1 MSDLENNAQEKG
13 TKKRPYNLR
22 EKKEKDAAYRS
33 LIRREL
39 ADELYD
45 KILNIVVVQKKYR
58 DADYSAKD
66 LAKELQTNTRYLSA
80 VVNSRFGMNYSCL
93 LNEYR
98 VKEAQHLLTDKRYA
112 DKNVEEISTMV
123 GFANRQSFYAAFYKN
138 VGETPNGYRKRHAE
152 KEAKKNQSIYSRH
165 MKKQLISMVTALS
178 LLTACGGNP
187 KTTAEAEKFD
197 YTVEQFA
204 DLQILRY
211 RVPGFE
217 DLSLKQKELVYYL
230 TEAALQGRDILFD
243 QNGKYNLTIRRM
255 LEAVYTGY
263 KGDKN
268 TPDFKAMEVY
278 LKRVW
283 FSNGIHHHYGSE
295 KFVPGFTPEFFRQA
309 VQSVD
314 AATLPL
320 AEGQTVEQ
328 LCEEVFPVIFDPTV
342 MPKRVN
348 QAAGEDLVLTSACNY
363 YDGVTQQEAE
373 DFYNALKN
381 PQDETPVSYGLNSRL
396 VKEDGKIQEKVWKVG
411 GLYGQALEKIVYWL
425 KKAEGVAETP
435 EQKAVIAKLM
445 EFYETGDL
453 KTFDEYAILWVKDLN
468 SRIDF
473 VNGFTESY
481 GDPLGMKASWESLV
495 NFKDLEATQRTELIS
510 GNAQWFEDHSPV
522 DGQFKKEKVK
532 GVSAKVIT
540 AAILAGDLYPA
551 TAIGINLPNANWIRS
566 HHGSKSVTI
575 GNITDAYNKAAHGN
589 GFNEEFVYS
598 DAELQLIDKYADV
611 TDELHTDLHECLGH
625 GSGKLLP
632 GVDPDAL
639 KAYGST
645 IEEARA
651 DLFGLYY
658 VADPKLVELGLT
670 PSADAYKA
678 QYYTYLMNG
687 LMTQLVRIEPGNNVE
702 EAHMRNR
709 QLIARWVYEKG
720 AAEKVVELVKK
731 DGKTYVVINDYEKVR
746 DLFGRLL
753 AEIQR
758 IKSTGDYAG
767 AHDLVEAYAVKV
779 DPALHAEVLERYKKL
794 NLAPYKGFVNPKYE
808 VVTDADGTITDVTVT
823 YDEGYAE
830 QMLRYSKDYSTLSS
844 VNK

>member
-1 MSDLENNAQEKG
+1 
-13 TKKRPYNLR
+13 
-22 EKKEKDAAYRS
+22 
-33 LIRREL
+33 
-39 ADELYD
+39 
-45 KILNIVVVQKKYR
+45 
-58 DADYSAKD
+58 
-66 LAKELQTNTRYLSA
+66 
-80 VVNSRFGMNYSCL
+80 
-93 LNEYR
+93 
-98 VKEAQHLLTDKRYA
+98 
-112 DKNVEEISTMV
+112 
-123 GFANRQSFYAAFYKN
+123 
-138 VGETPNGYRKRHAE
+138 
-152 KEAKKNQSIYSRH
+152 
-165 MKKQLISMVTALS
+165 MKKQLIACAAFA
-178 LLTACGGNP
+178 LLTACSGS
-187 KTTAEAEKFD
+187 KTTTAEADKFD

-217 DLSLKQKELVYYL
+217 NLSLQQKELVYYL

-243 QNGKYNLTIRRM
+243 QNGKYNLRIRRT
-255 LEAVYTGY
+255 LEAIYTGY

-295 KFVPGFTPEFFRQA
+295 KFVPGFAPEFFKEA
-309 VQSVD
+309 VLSVD
-314 AATLPL
+314 ASTLPL
-320 AEGQTVEQ
+320 AEGQTAEQ
-328 LCEEVFPVIFDPTV
+328 LCDELSPVIFDPAV

-363 YDGVTQQEAE
+363 YDGVTQKEAE
-373 DFYNALKN
+373 DFYNAMKD
-381 PQDETPVSYGLNSRL
+381 PKDETPVSYGLNSRL
-396 VKEDGKIQEKVWKVG
+396 MKENGKIQEKIWKVG
-411 GLYGQALEKIVYWL
+411 GLYGQAIDKIVYWL
-425 KKAEGVAETP
+425 KKAEGVAENP
-435 EQKAVIAKLM
+435 EQKAVIAELIK
-445 EFYETGDL
+445 FYETGDL

-468 SRIDF
+468 SLVDF

-495 NFKDLEATQRTELIS
+495 NFKDMEATHRTEIIS

-522 DGQFKKEKVK
+522 DKQFKKDEVK

-551 TAIGINLPNANWIRS
+551 TAIGINLPNSNWIRS

-598 DAELQLIDKYADV
+598 DAELQLIDKYADL
-611 TDELHTDLHECLGH
+611 TGELHTDLHECLGH

-670 PSADAYKA
+670 PNEDAYKA
-678 QYYTYLMNG
+678 EYYTYLMNG

-709 QLIARWVYEKG
+709 QLIARWVFEKG
-720 AAEKVVELVKK
+720 AADKVVELVKK
-731 DGKTYVVINDYEKVR
+731 DGKTYVVVNDYEKLR
-746 DLFGRLL
+746 ALFGELL
-753 AEIQR
+753 SEIQR
-758 IKSTGDYAG
+758 IKSTGDYQG
-767 AHDLVEAYAVKV
+767 AHDLVENYAVKV

-808 VVTDADGTITDVTVT
+808 AVVDAAGKITDVKVT

-830 QMLRYSKDYSTLSS
+830 QMLRYSKNYSNLPSI
-844 VNK
+844 NN

>member
-1 MSDLENNAQEKG
+1 
-13 TKKRPYNLR
+13 
-22 EKKEKDAAYRS
+22 
-33 LIRREL
+33 
-39 ADELYD
+39 
-45 KILNIVVVQKKYR
+45 
-58 DADYSAKD
+58 
-66 LAKELQTNTRYLSA
+66 
-80 VVNSRFGMNYSCL
+80 
-93 LNEYR
+93 
-98 VKEAQHLLTDKRYA
+98 
-112 DKNVEEISTMV
+112 
-123 GFANRQSFYAAFYKN
+123 
-138 VGETPNGYRKRHAE
+138 
-152 KEAKKNQSIYSRH
+152 
-165 MKKQLISMVTALS
+165 MKKQLISMVAALS
-178 LLTACGGNP
+178 LLTACGGTR

-230 TEAALQGRDILFD
+230 TEAALQGRDVLFD

-263 KGDKN
+263 KGDRS

-283 FSNGIHHHYGSE
+283 FSNGIHHHYGCE
-295 KFVPGFTPEFFRQA
+295 KFTPGFTPDFFRKA

-314 AATLPL
+314 ASALPL
-320 AEGQTVEQ
+320 AGGQTVEQ
-328 LCEEVFPVIFDPTV
+328 LCEEVFPVMFDPGV

-363 YDGVTQQEAE
+363 YEGVTQKEAE
-373 DFYNALKN
+373 DFYNALKD
-381 PQDETPVSYGLNSRL
+381 PKDETPVSYGLNSRL
-396 VKEDGKIQEKVWKVG
+396 VKVDGKVREKVWKAG
-411 GLYGQALEKIVYWL
+411 GLYGPAIEKIVYWL

-435 EQKAVIAKLM
+435 GQKAVIAKLV

-453 KTFDEYAILWVKDLN
+453 KAFDEYAILWVKDLD
-468 SRIDF
+468 SRVDF

-495 NFKDLEATQRTELIS
+495 NFKDLEATRRTELIS

-522 DGQFKKEKVK
+522 EKQFKKEEVK

-566 HHGSKSVTI
+566 QHGSKSVTI

-598 DAELQLIDKYADV
+598 DTELQLIDKYADL
-611 TDELHTDLHECLGH
+611 TGDLHTDLHECLGH

-670 PSADAYKA
+670 PDADAFKA
-678 QYYTYLMNG
+678 EYYTYLMNG
-687 LMTQLVRIEPGNNVE
+687 LMTQLVRIEPGNHVE

-709 QLIARWVYEKG
+709 QLIARWVFEKG
-720 AAEKVVELVKK
+720 AADKVVEMVKK
-731 DGKTYVVINDYEKVR
+731 DGKTYVVVNDYGKLR
-746 DLFGRLL
+746 QLFGELL

-758 IKSTGDYAG
+758 IKSTGDFEA
-767 AHDLVEAYAVKV
+767 ARDLVETYAVKV
-779 DPALHAEVLERYKKL
+779 DPVLHAEVLERYKKL

-808 VVTDADGTITDVTVT
+808 AVTDADGKITDVKVT

-830 QMLRYSKDYSTLSS
+830 QMLRYSKDYSNLPSM
-844 VNK
+844 NN

>member
-1 MSDLENNAQEKG
+1 
-13 TKKRPYNLR
+13 
-22 EKKEKDAAYRS
+22 
-33 LIRREL
+33 
-39 ADELYD
+39 
-45 KILNIVVVQKKYR
+45 
-58 DADYSAKD
+58 
-66 LAKELQTNTRYLSA
+66 
-80 VVNSRFGMNYSCL
+80 
-93 LNEYR
+93 
-98 VKEAQHLLTDKRYA
+98 
-112 DKNVEEISTMV
+112 
-123 GFANRQSFYAAFYKN
+123 
-138 VGETPNGYRKRHAE
+138 
-152 KEAKKNQSIYSRH
+152 
-165 MKKQLISMVTALS
+165 MVTALS

-844 VNK
+844 VKK

>member
-1 MSDLENNAQEKG
+1 
-13 TKKRPYNLR
+13 
-22 EKKEKDAAYRS
+22 
-33 LIRREL
+33 
-39 ADELYD
+39 
-45 KILNIVVVQKKYR
+45 
-58 DADYSAKD
+58 
-66 LAKELQTNTRYLSA
+66 
-80 VVNSRFGMNYSCL
+80 
-93 LNEYR
+93 
-98 VKEAQHLLTDKRYA
+98 
-112 DKNVEEISTMV
+112 
-123 GFANRQSFYAAFYKN
+123 
-138 VGETPNGYRKRHAE
+138 
-152 KEAKKNQSIYSRH
+152 
-165 MKKQLISMVTALS
+165 MVTALS

-295 KFVPGFTPEFFRQA
+295 KFIPGFTPEFFRQA
-309 VQSVD
+309 IRSVD

-320 AEGQTVEQ
+320 AEGQSVEQ
-328 LCEEVFPVIFDPTV
+328 LCEEVFPVIFDPEV

-363 YDGVTQQEAE
+363 YEGVTQQEAE

-396 VKEDGKIQEKVWKVG
+396 VKEDGKVREKVWKVG

-425 KKAEGVAETP
+425 KKAEGVAENP
-435 EQKAVIAKLM
+435 GQKAVIAKLV

-495 NFKDLEATQRTELIS
+495 NFKDVEATRRTELIS
-510 GNAQWFEDHSPV
+510 SNAQWFEDHSPV
-522 DGQFKKEKVK
+522 DGQFKKEEVK

-589 GFNEEFVYS
+589 GFNEEFAYS
-598 DAELQLIDKYADV
+598 DAELQLIDRYADV

-720 AAEKVVELVKK
+720 VAEKVVELVKK

-779 DPALHAEVLERYKKL
+779 DSALHAEVLERYKKL

-808 VVTDADGTITDVTVT
+808 AVTDANGTITDVTVT

-830 QMLRYSKDYSTLSS
+830 QMLRYGKDYSTLPS

>member
-1 MSDLENNAQEKG
+1 MA
-13 TKKRPYNLR
+13 
-22 EKKEKDAAYRS
+22 
-33 LIRREL
+33 
-39 ADELYD
+39 
-45 KILNIVVVQKKYR
+45 
-58 DADYSAKD
+58 
-66 LAKELQTNTRYLSA
+66 
-80 VVNSRFGMNYSCL
+80 C
-93 LNEYR
+93 
-98 VKEAQHLLTDKRYA
+98 
-112 DKNVEEISTMV
+112 
-123 GFANRQSFYAAFYKN
+123 AAF
-138 VGETPNGYRKRHAE
+138 A
-152 KEAKKNQSIYSRH
+152 
-165 MKKQLISMVTALS
+165 
-178 LLTACGGNP
+178 LLTACSGS
-187 KTTAEAEKFD
+187 KTTTAEADKFD

-217 DLSLKQKELVYYL
+217 NLSLQQKELVYYL

-243 QNGKYNLTIRRM
+243 QNGKYNLRIRRT

-295 KFVPGFTPEFFRQA
+295 KFVPGFAPEFFKEA
-309 VQSVD
+309 MLSVD
-314 AATLPL
+314 ASTLPL
-320 AEGQTVEQ
+320 AEGQTAEQ
-328 LCEEVFPVIFDPTV
+328 LCDELSPVIFDPTV

-363 YDGVTQQEAE
+363 YDGVTQKEAE
-373 DFYNALKN
+373 DFYNAMKD
-381 PQDETPVSYGLNSRL
+381 PKDETPVSYGLNSRL
-396 VKEDGKIQEKVWKVG
+396 VKENGKIQEKVWKVG
-411 GLYGQALEKIVYWL
+411 GLYGQAIDKIVYWL
-425 KKAEGVAETP
+425 KKAEGVAENP
-435 EQKAVIAKLM
+435 EQKAVISELIK
-445 EFYETGDL
+445 FYETGDL

-468 SRIDF
+468 SLVDF

-495 NFKDLEATQRTELIS
+495 NFKDMEATHRTEIIS

-522 DGQFKKEKVK
+522 DKQFKKDEVK

-551 TAIGINLPNANWIRS
+551 TAIGINLPNSNWIRS

-598 DAELQLIDKYADV
+598 DAELQLIDKYADL
-611 TDELHTDLHECLGH
+611 TGELHTDLHECLGH

-670 PSADAYKA
+670 PNADAYKA
-678 QYYTYLMNG
+678 EYYTYLMNG

-709 QLIARWVYEKG
+709 QLIARWVFEKG
-720 AAEKVVELVKK
+720 VADKVVELVKK
-731 DGKTYVVINDYEKVR
+731 DGKTYVVVNDYEKLR
-746 DLFGRLL
+746 ALFGELL
-753 AEIQR
+753 SEIQR
-758 IKSTGDYAG
+758 IKSTGDYQG
-767 AHDLVEAYAVKV
+767 AHDLVENYAVKV

-808 VVTDADGTITDVTVT
+808 AVVDAAGKITDVKVT

-830 QMLRYSKDYSTLSS
+830 QMLRYSKDYSNLPSI
-844 VNK
+844 NN

>member
-1 MSDLENNAQEKG
+1 
-13 TKKRPYNLR
+13 
-22 EKKEKDAAYRS
+22 
-33 LIRREL
+33 
-39 ADELYD
+39 
-45 KILNIVVVQKKYR
+45 
-58 DADYSAKD
+58 
-66 LAKELQTNTRYLSA
+66 
-80 VVNSRFGMNYSCL
+80 
-93 LNEYR
+93 
-98 VKEAQHLLTDKRYA
+98 
-112 DKNVEEISTMV
+112 
-123 GFANRQSFYAAFYKN
+123 
-138 VGETPNGYRKRHAE
+138 
-152 KEAKKNQSIYSRH
+152 
-165 MKKQLISMVTALS
+165 MVTALS

-187 KTTAEAEKFD
+187 KTTAEAEKID

-632 GVDPDAL
+632 GVAPDAL

-794 NLAPYKGFVNPKYE
+794 NLAPYKGCVNPKYE

-830 QMLRYSKDYSTLSS
+830 QMLRYSKDYSTLPS

>member
-1 MSDLENNAQEKG
+1 
-13 TKKRPYNLR
+13 
-22 EKKEKDAAYRS
+22 
-33 LIRREL
+33 
-39 ADELYD
+39 
-45 KILNIVVVQKKYR
+45 
-58 DADYSAKD
+58 
-66 LAKELQTNTRYLSA
+66 
-80 VVNSRFGMNYSCL
+80 
-93 LNEYR
+93 
-98 VKEAQHLLTDKRYA
+98 
-112 DKNVEEISTMV
+112 
-123 GFANRQSFYAAFYKN
+123 
-138 VGETPNGYRKRHAE
+138 
-152 KEAKKNQSIYSRH
+152 
-165 MKKQLISMVTALS
+165 MKKQLIACAAFA
-178 LLTACGGNP
+178 LLTACSGS
-187 KTTAEAEKFD
+187 KTTTAEADKFD

-217 DLSLKQKELVYYL
+217 NLSLQQKELVYYL

-243 QNGKYNLTIRRM
+243 QNGKYNLRIRRT

-295 KFVPGFTPEFFRQA
+295 KFVPGFAPEFFKEA
-309 VQSVD
+309 VLSVD
-314 AATLPL
+314 ASTLPL
-320 AEGQTVEQ
+320 AEGQTAEQ
-328 LCEEVFPVIFDPTV
+328 LCDELSPVIFDPTV

-363 YDGVTQQEAE
+363 YDGVTQKEAE
-373 DFYNALKN
+373 DFYNAMKD
-381 PQDETPVSYGLNSRL
+381 PKDETPVSYGLNSRL
-396 VKEDGKIQEKVWKVG
+396 VKENGKIQEKVWKVG
-411 GLYGQALEKIVYWL
+411 GLYGQAIDKIVYWL
-425 KKAEGVAETP
+425 KKAEGVAENP
-435 EQKAVIAKLM
+435 EQKAVIAELIK
-445 EFYETGDL
+445 FYETGDL

-468 SRIDF
+468 SLVDF

-495 NFKDLEATQRTELIS
+495 NFKDMEATHRTEIIS

-522 DGQFKKEKVK
+522 DKLFKKDEVK

-551 TAIGINLPNANWIRS
+551 TAIGINLPNSNWIRS

-598 DAELQLIDKYADV
+598 DTELQLIDKYADL
-611 TDELHTDLHECLGH
+611 TGELHTDLHECLGH

-670 PSADAYKA
+670 PNADAYKA
-678 QYYTYLMNG
+678 EYYTYLMNG
-687 LMTQLVRIEPGNNVE
+687 LMTQLVRIEPGNDVE

-709 QLIARWVYEKG
+709 QLIARWVFEKG
-720 AAEKVVELVKK
+720 AADKVVELVRR
-731 DGKTYVVINDYEKVR
+731 DGKTYVVVNDYGKLR
-746 DLFGRLL
+746 TLFGELL
-753 AEIQR
+753 SEIQR
-758 IKSTGDYAG
+758 IKSTGDYQG
-767 AHDLVEAYAVKV
+767 AHDLVENYAVKV
-779 DPALHAEVLERYKKL
+779 DPVLHAEVLERYKKL
-794 NLAPYKGFVNPKYE
+794 NLAPYKGFLNPKYE
-808 VVTDADGTITDVTVT
+808 AVVDAAGKITDVKVT

-830 QMLRYSKDYSTLSS
+830 QMLRYSKDYSNLPSI
-844 VNK
+844 NN

>member
-1 MSDLENNAQEKG
+1 
-13 TKKRPYNLR
+13 
-22 EKKEKDAAYRS
+22 
-33 LIRREL
+33 
-39 ADELYD
+39 
-45 KILNIVVVQKKYR
+45 
-58 DADYSAKD
+58 
-66 LAKELQTNTRYLSA
+66 
-80 VVNSRFGMNYSCL
+80 
-93 LNEYR
+93 
-98 VKEAQHLLTDKRYA
+98 
-112 DKNVEEISTMV
+112 
-123 GFANRQSFYAAFYKN
+123 
-138 VGETPNGYRKRHAE
+138 
-152 KEAKKNQSIYSRH
+152 
-165 MKKQLISMVTALS
+165 MKKQLIVCAAFA
-178 LLTACGGNP
+178 LLTACSGS
-187 KTTAEAEKFD
+187 KTTTAEADKFD

-217 DLSLKQKELVYYL
+217 NLSLQQKELVYYL

-243 QNGKYNLTIRRM
+243 QNGKYNLRIRRT

-295 KFVPGFTPEFFRQA
+295 KFVPGFAPEFFKEA
-309 VQSVD
+309 VLSVD
-314 AATLPL
+314 ASTLPL

-328 LCEEVFPVIFDPTV
+328 LCDELSPVIFDPTV

-363 YDGVTQQEAE
+363 YDGVTQKEAE
-373 DFYNALKN
+373 DFYNAMKD
-381 PQDETPVSYGLNSRL
+381 PKDETPVSYGLNSRL
-396 VKEDGKIQEKVWKVG
+396 VKENGKIQEKVWKVG
-411 GLYGQALEKIVYWL
+411 GLYGQAIDKIVYWL
-425 KKAEGVAETP
+425 KKAEGVAENP
-435 EQKAVIAKLM
+435 EQKAVIAELIK
-445 EFYETGDL
+445 FYETGDL

-468 SRIDF
+468 SLVDF

-495 NFKDLEATQRTELIS
+495 NFKDMEATHRTEIIS

-522 DGQFKKEKVK
+522 DKQFKKDEVK

-551 TAIGINLPNANWIRS
+551 TAIGINLPNSNWIRS

-598 DAELQLIDKYADV
+598 DAELQLIDKYADL
-611 TDELHTDLHECLGH
+611 TGELHTDLHECLGH

-670 PSADAYKA
+670 PNADAYKA
-678 QYYTYLMNG
+678 EYYTYLMNG

-709 QLIARWVYEKG
+709 QLIARWVFEKG
-720 AAEKVVELVKK
+720 AADKVVELVKK
-731 DGKTYVVINDYEKVR
+731 DGKTYVVVNDYEKLR
-746 DLFGRLL
+746 ELFGELL
-753 AEIQR
+753 SEIQR
-758 IKSTGDYAG
+758 IKSTGDYQS
-767 AHDLVEAYAVKV
+767 AHDLVESYAVKV

-808 VVTDADGTITDVTVT
+808 AVVDAAGKITDVKVT

-830 QMLRYSKDYSTLSS
+830 QMLRYSKDYSNLPSI
-844 VNK
+844 NN

>member
-1 MSDLENNAQEKG
+1 
-13 TKKRPYNLR
+13 
-22 EKKEKDAAYRS
+22 
-33 LIRREL
+33 
-39 ADELYD
+39 
-45 KILNIVVVQKKYR
+45 
-58 DADYSAKD
+58 
-66 LAKELQTNTRYLSA
+66 
-80 VVNSRFGMNYSCL
+80 
-93 LNEYR
+93 
-98 VKEAQHLLTDKRYA
+98 
-112 DKNVEEISTMV
+112 
-123 GFANRQSFYAAFYKN
+123 
-138 VGETPNGYRKRHAE
+138 
-152 KEAKKNQSIYSRH
+152 
-165 MKKQLISMVTALS
+165 MVTALS

-187 KTTAEAEKFD
+187 KTTAEAEKID

-823 YDEGYAE
+823 YDERYAE
-830 QMLRYSKDYSTLSS
+830 PMLRYSKDYSTLPS

>member
-1 MSDLENNAQEKG
+1 
-13 TKKRPYNLR
+13 
-22 EKKEKDAAYRS
+22 
-33 LIRREL
+33 
-39 ADELYD
+39 
-45 KILNIVVVQKKYR
+45 
-58 DADYSAKD
+58 
-66 LAKELQTNTRYLSA
+66 
-80 VVNSRFGMNYSCL
+80 
-93 LNEYR
+93 
-98 VKEAQHLLTDKRYA
+98 
-112 DKNVEEISTMV
+112 
-123 GFANRQSFYAAFYKN
+123 
-138 VGETPNGYRKRHAE
+138 
-152 KEAKKNQSIYSRH
+152 
-165 MKKQLISMVTALS
+165 MVTALS

-779 DPALHAEVLERYKKL
+779 DPALHAEVLGRYKKL

-808 VVTDADGTITDVTVT
+808 AVTDADGTITDVTVT

-830 QMLRYSKDYSTLSS
+830 QMLRYSKDYSTLPS

>member
-1 MSDLENNAQEKG
+1 
-13 TKKRPYNLR
+13 
-22 EKKEKDAAYRS
+22 
-33 LIRREL
+33 
-39 ADELYD
+39 
-45 KILNIVVVQKKYR
+45 
-58 DADYSAKD
+58 
-66 LAKELQTNTRYLSA
+66 
-80 VVNSRFGMNYSCL
+80 
-93 LNEYR
+93 
-98 VKEAQHLLTDKRYA
+98 
-112 DKNVEEISTMV
+112 
-123 GFANRQSFYAAFYKN
+123 
-138 VGETPNGYRKRHAE
+138 
-152 KEAKKNQSIYSRH
+152 
-165 MKKQLISMVTALS
+165 MVTALS
-178 LLTACGGNP
+178 LLMACGGNP
-187 KTTAEAEKFD
+187 KTTAEAEKID

-731 DGKTYVVINDYEKVR
+731 DGKTYVVINNYEKVR

-808 VVTDADGTITDVTVT
+808 AVTDADGTITDVTVT

-830 QMLRYSKDYSTLSS
+830 QMLRYSKDYSTLPS

>member
-1 MSDLENNAQEKG
+1 
-13 TKKRPYNLR
+13 
-22 EKKEKDAAYRS
+22 
-33 LIRREL
+33 
-39 ADELYD
+39 
-45 KILNIVVVQKKYR
+45 
-58 DADYSAKD
+58 
-66 LAKELQTNTRYLSA
+66 
-80 VVNSRFGMNYSCL
+80 
-93 LNEYR
+93 
-98 VKEAQHLLTDKRYA
+98 
-112 DKNVEEISTMV
+112 
-123 GFANRQSFYAAFYKN
+123 
-138 VGETPNGYRKRHAE
+138 
-152 KEAKKNQSIYSRH
+152 
-165 MKKQLISMVTALS
+165 MVTALS

-495 NFKDLEATQRTELIS
+495 NFKDLEGTQRTELIS

-808 VVTDADGTITDVTVT
+808 VVTDADDTITDVTVT

>member
-1 MSDLENNAQEKG
+1 
-13 TKKRPYNLR
+13 
-22 EKKEKDAAYRS
+22 
-33 LIRREL
+33 
-39 ADELYD
+39 
-45 KILNIVVVQKKYR
+45 
-58 DADYSAKD
+58 
-66 LAKELQTNTRYLSA
+66 
-80 VVNSRFGMNYSCL
+80 
-93 LNEYR
+93 
-98 VKEAQHLLTDKRYA
+98 
-112 DKNVEEISTMV
+112 
-123 GFANRQSFYAAFYKN
+123 
-138 VGETPNGYRKRHAE
+138 
-152 KEAKKNQSIYSRH
+152 
-165 MKKQLISMVTALS
+165 MVTALS

-794 NLAPYKGFVNPKYE
+794 NLAPYKGVVNPKYE
-808 VVTDADGTITDVTVT
+808 AVTDADGTITDVTVT

-830 QMLRYSKDYSTLSS
+830 QMLRYSKDYSTLPS

>member
-1 MSDLENNAQEKG
+1 
-13 TKKRPYNLR
+13 
-22 EKKEKDAAYRS
+22 
-33 LIRREL
+33 
-39 ADELYD
+39 
-45 KILNIVVVQKKYR
+45 
-58 DADYSAKD
+58 
-66 LAKELQTNTRYLSA
+66 
-80 VVNSRFGMNYSCL
+80 
-93 LNEYR
+93 
-98 VKEAQHLLTDKRYA
+98 
-112 DKNVEEISTMV
+112 
-123 GFANRQSFYAAFYKN
+123 
-138 VGETPNGYRKRHAE
+138 
-152 KEAKKNQSIYSRH
+152 
-165 MKKQLISMVTALS
+165 MKKQLIACAAFA
-178 LLTACGGNP
+178 LLTACSGS
-187 KTTAEAEKFD
+187 KTTTAEADKFD

-217 DLSLKQKELVYYL
+217 NLSLQQKELVYYL

-243 QNGKYNLTIRRM
+243 QNGKYNLRIRRT

-295 KFVPGFTPEFFRQA
+295 KFVPGFAPEFFKEA
-309 VQSVD
+309 MLSVD
-314 AATLPL
+314 ASTLPL

-328 LCEEVFPVIFDPTV
+328 LCDELFPVIFDPAV

-363 YDGVTQQEAE
+363 YDGVTQKEAE
-373 DFYNALKN
+373 DFYNAMKD
-381 PQDETPVSYGLNSRL
+381 PKDEMPVSYGLNSRL
-396 VKEDGKIQEKVWKVG
+396 VKENGKIQEKIWKVG
-411 GLYGQALEKIVYWL
+411 GLYGQAIDKIVYWL
-425 KKAEGVAETP
+425 KKAEVVAENQD
-435 EQKAVIAKLM
+435 QKAVIAELIK
-445 EFYETGDL
+445 FYETGDL

-468 SRIDF
+468 SLVDF

-495 NFKDLEATQRTELIS
+495 NFKDMEATHRTEIIS

-522 DGQFKKEKVK
+522 DKQFKKDEVK

-551 TAIGINLPNANWIRS
+551 TAIGINLPNSNWIRS

-598 DAELQLIDKYADV
+598 DAELQLIDKYADL
-611 TDELHTDLHECLGH
+611 TGELHTDLHECLGH

-670 PSADAYKA
+670 PNEDAYKA
-678 QYYTYLMNG
+678 EYYTYLMNG

-709 QLIARWVYEKG
+709 QLIARWVFEKG
-720 AAEKVVELVKK
+720 AADKVVELVKK
-731 DGKTYVVINDYEKVR
+731 DGKTYVVVNDYEKLR
-746 DLFGRLL
+746 ELFGELL
-753 AEIQR
+753 SEIQR
-758 IKSTGDYAG
+758 IKSTGDYQG
-767 AHDLVEAYAVKV
+767 AHDLVENYAVKV

-808 VVTDADGTITDVTVT
+808 AVVDAAGKITDVKVT

-830 QMLRYSKDYSTLSS
+830 QMLRYSKDYSNLPSI
-844 VNK
+844 NN